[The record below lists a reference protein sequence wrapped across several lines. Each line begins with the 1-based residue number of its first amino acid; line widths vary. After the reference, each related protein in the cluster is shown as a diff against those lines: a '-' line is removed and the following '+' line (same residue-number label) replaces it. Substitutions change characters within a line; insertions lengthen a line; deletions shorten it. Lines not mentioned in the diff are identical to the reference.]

1 MRFEYLET
9 VYLGHLS
16 NMAMKNCI
24 LEIFEDLEIS
34 FIEFFGRIECVA
46 QCISGTFGHFDTN

>member
-1 MRFEYLET
+1 
-9 VYLGHLS
+9 
-16 NMAMKNCI
+16 MAMKNCI